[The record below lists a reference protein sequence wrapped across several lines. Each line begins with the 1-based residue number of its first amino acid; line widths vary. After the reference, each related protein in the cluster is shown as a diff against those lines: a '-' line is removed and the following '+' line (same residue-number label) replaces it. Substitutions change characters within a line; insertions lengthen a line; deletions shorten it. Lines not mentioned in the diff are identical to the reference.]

1 MATVDFAHIRSTPK
15 SKNESFESLSIQ
27 LFKSHCKAPKD
38 SSFFSLRGDGGDGGV
53 EAYYKLTTG
62 EILGIQAKY
71 FFKLGSGEFGQ
82 IKKSLVTALK
92 NHPLLTQYWIY
103 IPFDLTGRV
112 AEGKRGKSEVE
123 KFEEWKIGIEQ
134 EYPNLK
140 INLLTAELI
149 RQQILEI
156 DGSGGFSTYWF
167 DNSILTN
174 SKMERCIETAAAF
187 AGPRYC
193 SDLDITTEAHDSLD
207 AFGEIYDLDEWNINF
222 WKPDAIQLRRI
233 ALEADKVFSLF
244 PDDKRAEVTDILNKL
259 LDSTSFKKDINDK
272 AVVDSI
278 LLSIQELRPYC
289 IDAVELQEK
298 AFFKK
303 HGDNSDTPSFRQFQA
318 EYMCVFPAA
327 NLDYSRELVE
337 QLSKVESVLNSPLI
351 QAHHANSFLLTGP
364 AGSGKTHSIVSFAK
378 RRLTKGGYSLVLF
391 GEDFDNTEPWEVI
404 RNKLGFGGDIGRDK
418 LLDCLQASAQ
428 RNDKS
433 FIIIIDALNESAK
446 IRKWKNK
453 LPEIIQQCK
462 GHDRIKIA
470 VSTRDIYSNLVVD
483 ERFPGYAYNHIGFT
497 RNFHEVLSS
506 FSKRY
511 NIENEITPLF
521 TDELRNP
528 LLLHLIFKTHK
539 AEGTQFIDISSE
551 GFTSLFE
558 KHLKHID
565 GTLRDRLDYVNPK
578 NLVKSSMLALASSMA
593 ESPNQSVNWVSAISS
608 LKCIIGEELSPEK
621 FINELINE
629 QLLIM
634 SATEDD
640 DEFIIRFGYQRF
652 GDVLRA
658 TTLIN
663 SCKIDGE
670 FEISELA
677 NKISKFTNEDQGV
690 IEALASCLPEQV
702 TVEIT
707 HPELDIDPY
716 ISYKHFINSL
726 TWRSRKSINH
736 CIEEHIYSALRVGGL
751 WQDVFENLFKVFLI
765 PDHYLNAS
773 NWFKEFQWYQSS
785 PSRDTYLS
793 IALSDSYDKKGA
805 IWLLI
810 ELTSNIEEA
819 HWPKDSYNLASSALL
834 WCCSAT
840 DRRVRDQATRSLTL
854 LFKNHPYTFD
864 YAVQTFLGCNDDY
877 IQESLILAIYSAS
890 LISQHSFEE
899 IIFPLN
905 LYIHDNQET
914 SNILI
919 REHTTLLI
927 QLLDRQGYDIS
938 SITKQF
944 VNREIPKTWPVLD
957 DVQDLLSLEKL
968 PSSMKLWGDSLGP
981 DFWRYIVEPKLRGF
995 DLESLCITKENIA
1008 CWIMKEALEL
1018 GYPGY
1023 QNQALGHDLATLY
1036 KYGTGRAKPGY
1047 AETIGKKCYWIALHR
1062 LIGLLSNS
1070 VPVKQPDWEPLLEPT
1085 RLWSLS
1091 LRKVDTTDIR
1101 DLMGNETYPIANN
1114 FNQIKKF
1121 GTNDIDGWLDIDD
1134 IYLAEDVI
1142 TLKDKDM
1149 TEWVNLSFT
1158 SDLKTKL
1165 DEDDLSYSSSSLY
1178 GFVSYSGYFVDTAYI
1193 SNFEPYDHSS
1203 NHCYKVY
1210 FGEYPHSPALNQCI
1224 IEQDTVVADDIREF
1238 ACIELLRGGEWGY
1251 DYSSNDEQSSVRMP
1265 SPNIIQTMDLIWDNN
1280 NGWLDENKE
1289 LATLSFSGKTDSGLF
1304 IRKDILDK
1312 YLLLTGKSLVIAKF
1326 MRKQFSAGFAGDA
1339 KLVEVSSRY
1348 SYSQN
1353 GGVKLENSDKEKRG
1367 FSKK

>member
-1 MATVDFAHIRSTPK
+1 LATVDFSHIRSTPK

-53 EAYYKLTTG
+53 EAYYKSTTG

-71 FFKLGSGEFGQ
+71 FFRLGSGEFGQ
-82 IKKSLVTALK
+82 IKKSLMTALK

-123 KFEEWKIGIEQ
+123 KFEEWKIDIEQ
-134 EYPNLK
+134 QYPQLK

-156 DGSGGFSTYWF
+156 DGTGGFSTYWF
-167 DNSILTN
+167 DNSVLTN

-207 AFGEIYDLDEWNINF
+207 AFGEIYNFDEWNINL

-233 ALEADKVFSLF
+233 ALEADKIFALF
-244 PDDKRAEVTDILNKL
+244 PNDKQTEATALLNKL
-259 LDSTSFKKDINDK
+259 LDITSFKKDINDNS
-272 AVVDSI
+272 VVDSI

-289 IDAVELQEK
+289 IDAVELQEEK
-298 AFFKK
+298 FFKK
-303 HGDNSDTPSFRQFQA
+303 YGDNSDTPSFRQFQA

-337 QLSKVESVLNSPLI
+337 QLDKIEGILNSPLI
-351 QAHHANSFLLTGP
+351 QAYHANSFLLTGP

-391 GEDFDNTEPWEVI
+391 GEDFDNAEPWEVI
-404 RNKLGFGGDIGRDK
+404 RNKLGFGCDIGRDK

-446 IRKWKNK
+446 IKKWKNK

-511 NIENEITPLF
+511 DIENEITPLF

-539 AEGTQFIDISSE
+539 AESTQFIDISSE
-551 GFTSLFE
+551 GFTALFD
-558 KHLKHID
+558 KHLKHIN
-565 GTLRDRLDYVNPK
+565 GALRDRLDYVNPK
-578 NLVKSSMLALASSMA
+578 NLVKSSMLALANSMA
-593 ESPNQSVNWVSAISS
+593 ESPNQPVNWASAVNC
-608 LKCIIGEELSPEK
+608 LKCIIGEELSSEK

-629 QLLIM
+629 QLLII

-640 DEFIIRFGYQRF
+640 DFIIRFGYQRF

-658 TTLIN
+658 TSLIE

-670 FEISELA
+670 FEIAELS
-677 NKISKFTNEDQGV
+677 NKVAKFTCENQGV

-702 TVEIT
+702 AVEIT
-707 HPELDIDPY
+707 HPELNIDPDL
-716 ISYKHFINSL
+716 SYKYFINSL
-726 TWRSRKSINH
+726 TWRSRKSINYS
-736 CIEEHIYSALRVGGL
+736 IEEHIHSALRVGGL

-773 NWFKEFQWYQSS
+773 NWFKEFQWHQSS
-785 PSRDTYLS
+785 LSRDTYLS

-810 ELTSNIEEA
+810 ELTSNIEES
-819 HWPKDSYNLASSALL
+819 HWPKESYNLAASALL

-864 YAVQTFLGCNDDY
+864 YAVQIFDGCNDDY
-877 IQESLILAIYSAS
+877 IQESLIIAIYSAT
-890 LISQHSFEE
+890 LISQHSLEE

-905 LYIHDNQET
+905 IYIHCNQET

-919 REHTTLLI
+919 REHTTLLM

-944 VNREIPKTWPVLD
+944 VNHAIPKTWPVLD

-968 PSSMKLWGDSLGP
+968 PSSMKLWGDSLAP
-981 DFWRYIVEPKLRGF
+981 DFWRYIVESKLRNF
-995 DLESLCITKENIA
+995 DLKSLGITNENIA
-1008 CWIMKEALEL
+1008 CWIMNQALEL

-1047 AETIGKKCYWIALHR
+1047 AETIGKKCYWIAVHR
-1062 LIGLLSNS
+1062 LIGLLSNN
-1070 VPVKQPDWEPLLEPT
+1070 VPVTKSKWEPQLKST
-1085 RLWSLS
+1085 RLWSLG
-1091 LRKVDTTDIR
+1091 LRKLDTTDIR
-1101 DLMGNETYPIANN
+1101 ELMFNDIYPVANN

-1121 GTNDIDGWLDIDD
+1121 ETNDIDNWLEIDD
-1134 IYLAEDVI
+1134 LYLAENTI
-1142 TLKDKDM
+1142 ILKDEDM
-1149 TEWVNLSFT
+1149 IEWVNLSFS
-1158 SDLKTKL
+1158 SDSNTKL
-1165 DEDDLSYSSSSLY
+1165 DEDDVSYNSSNLY
-1178 GFVSYSGYFVDTAYI
+1178 GLVSYSGYFVDAAHI
-1193 SNFEPYDHSS
+1193 SSFEPYNHSS
-1203 NHCYKVY
+1203 NHCYQIY
-1210 FGEYPHSPALNQCI
+1210 FGEYPHSPALDQCI
-1224 IEQDTVVADDIREF
+1224 VEQDTVISDDIREF
-1238 ACIELLRGGEWGY
+1238 GCIELLRGGEWEY
-1251 DYSSNDEQSSVRMP
+1251 DYSSNDKQSSIIMP
-1265 SPNIIQTMDLIWDNN
+1265 SPNIIQTMGLVWDNN
-1280 NGWLDENKE
+1280 NGWLDKDNK

-1304 IRKDILDK
+1304 IRKDILDQF
-1312 YLLLTGKSLVIAKF
+1312 LLLTGKSLVIAKF
-1326 MRKQFSAGFAGDA
+1326 MRKQFSEGFASDA
-1339 KLVEVSSRY
+1339 KLVEISSRY

-1353 GGVKLENSDKEKRG
+1353 EGLKLENSEKEKLG
-1367 FSKK
+1367 FPDK